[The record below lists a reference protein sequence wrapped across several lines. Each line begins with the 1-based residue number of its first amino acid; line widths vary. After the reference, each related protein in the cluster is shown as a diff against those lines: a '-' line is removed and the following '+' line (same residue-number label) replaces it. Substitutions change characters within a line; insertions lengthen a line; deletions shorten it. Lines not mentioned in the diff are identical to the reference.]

1 MPTKPKTAASRK
13 PKAAT
18 SRKPAAAKT
27 ASPTKHQQVV
37 DALRRPGGATLA
49 ELIELTGWQPHT
61 VRAVLSN
68 INDGHSG
75 PRKIEQVPIESFKED
90 DGTRRWR
97 IAD

>member
-1 MPTKPKTAASRK
+1 MATKPKTK

-18 SRKPAAAKT
+18 TRKVAAPKANRQ
-27 ASPTKHQQVV
+27 TKHQQVI